1 VDKEHSAMVPLHFD
15 SIGTKSPEDWE
26 VTAAN
31 KKWTVRIAMIIATGF
46 VESPLIVSFFFF
58 L

>member
-1 VDKEHSAMVPLHFD
+1 MVPLHFD